1 MKRVK
6 VYTVKDYERCKGV
19 HCKKERCK
27 GKESIYFTYISATQA
42 YMNDTIL
49 HKKYEAM

>member
-1 MKRVK
+1 MKGVK
-6 VYTVKDYERCKGV
+6 VYTVKDY
-19 HCKKERCK
+19 ERCK